1 MLTTEILKANELLAS
16 LTDDQLNAIATLSRN
31 DEEAVIGQRFGEVY
45 RQMDATIEKATG
57 VKRNGDEKTYLYLE
71 RAANEL
77 NERVKGSAALAQ
89 QVSELTKEKA
99 RLEKV
104 IADGGSDA
112 ETKKALAQAQR
123 DLTSVTRQY
132 NELKEASEREKQNHI
147 NELFGLRVNAELD
160 AAAKNVKWK
169 SGYTGNV
176 KDVLLSQAIEN
187 VRKMSPEEI
196 DDGKGGKVIVFKGA
210 DGEIL
215 RNTENQLYPYTA
227 GELLVKELD
236 SMGVLERKRTVSG
249 TGTEPPKGGGSTDK
263 YAVDVSGVKTQA
275 EAYDAIAAALM
286 ARGLTNGSKEFD
298 TAVQNAWK
306 DNNINK
312 LPEK

>member
-16 LTDDQLNAIATLSRN
+16 LTDDQLTAITTLSRN

-112 ETKKALAQAQR
+112 ETKKALAQAQK
-123 DLTSVTRQY
+123 DLTSITKQY
-132 NELKEASEREKQNHI
+132 NELKVQADEEKKRHTS
-147 NELFGLRVNAELD
+147 ELFGLRVNAELD
-160 AAAKNVKWK
+160 AAAKNFKWK
-169 SGYTGNV
+169 QSFTGSV
-176 KDVLLSQAIEN
+176 KDVLLSQAIDN
-187 VRKMSPEEI
+187 VKKMNPEEI
-196 DDGKGGKVIVFKGA
+196 DDGKGGKIIAFKGT

-227 GELLVKELD
+227 GELLEKELS
-236 SMGVLERKRTVSG
+236 SMGVLEKKRSMTG
-249 TGTEPPKGGGSTDK
+249 TGTEPLKGGGSTQ
-263 YAVDVSGVKTQA
+263 YAFDLSGAKTQ
-275 EAYDAIAAALM
+275 EQAYDAIANALM
-286 ARGLTNGSKEFD
+286 AKGLTNGSKEFD
-298 TAVQNAWK
+298 TAMMQAWK
-306 DNNINK
+306 DNSISK
-312 LPEK
+312 LPVK

>member
-16 LTDDQLNAIATLSRN
+16 LTDDQLTAITTLSRN

-112 ETKKALAQAQR
+112 ETKKALAQAQK
-123 DLTSVTRQY
+123 DLTSITKQY
-132 NELKEASEREKQNHI
+132 NELKVQADEEKKRHTS
-147 NELFGLRVNAELD
+147 ELFGLRVNAELD
-160 AAAKNVKWK
+160 AAAKNFKWK
-169 SGYTGNV
+169 QSYTGSV
-176 KDVLLSQAIEN
+176 KDVLLSQAIDN
-187 VRKMSPEEI
+187 VKKMNPEEI
-196 DDGKGGKVIVFKGA
+196 DDGKGGKIIAFKGS

-227 GELLVKELD
+227 GELLEKELS
-236 SMGVLERKRTVSG
+236 SMGVLEKKRSMTG
-249 TGTEPPKGGGSTDK
+249 TGTEPPKGGGSAQFVYDL
-263 YAVDVSGVKTQA
+263 SGAKTQA
-275 EAYDAIAAALM
+275 EAYDTIANALM
-286 ARGLTNGSKEFD
+286 AKGLTNGSKEFD
-298 TAVQNAWK
+298 TAMQQAWK
-306 DNNINK
+306 DNSINK
-312 LPEK
+312 LPLK

>member
-16 LTDDQLNAIATLSRN
+16 LTDDQLTAITTLSRN

-112 ETKKALAQAQR
+112 ETKKALAQAQK
-123 DLTSVTRQY
+123 DLTSITKQY
-132 NELKEASEREKQNHI
+132 NELKVQADEEKKRHTS
-147 NELFGLRVNAELD
+147 ELFGLRVNAELD
-160 AAAKNVKWK
+160 AAAKNFKWK
-169 SGYTGNV
+169 QSFTGSV
-176 KDVLLSQAIEN
+176 KDVLLSQAIDN
-187 VRKMSPEEI
+187 VKKMNPEEI
-196 DDGKGGKVIVFKGA
+196 DDGKGGKIIAFKGA

-215 RNTENQLYPYTA
+215 RNTENQLYPFTA
-227 GELLVKELD
+227 GELLEKELS
-236 SMGVLERKRTVSG
+236 SMGVLEKKRSMTG
-249 TGTEPPKGGGSTDK
+249 TGTEPPKGGGSPQFVYDL
-263 YAVDVSGVKTQA
+263 SGAKTQA
-275 EAYDAIAAALM
+275 EAYDAIASALM
-286 ARGLTNGSKEFD
+286 AKGLTNGSKEFD
-298 TAVQNAWK
+298 TAMQQAWK
-306 DNNINK
+306 DNAINK
-312 LPEK
+312 LPLK